1 MEVCCFPFDMFV
13 TCLFNVQK
21 YKILSIFLIP
31 LYSFFLYFWENTTTM
46 FLNNFPVLKILIPFI
61 LGIFGGYYTHFD
73 PKLAFYLF
81 FFQFFLFF
89 LAIFNRKKTSFLGQ
103 KTVFFS
109 LICFFFL
116 AGYLFTTFHY
126 SFFSSRI
133 SSIHQERKKI
143 NVEIIEPV
151 FERAKS
157 VKTIVQNNGQK
168 ILLYIQK
175 DSMALQLKPG
185 DIIRIDLLL
194 KTIDPPQNPASF
206 NYREYMK
213 RKKIIYT
220 AYVSTDQWLWVDY
233 NRSFNIKYWAYQ
245 VQQKLSQ
252 IFVQYGLSGKEYQVA
267 AAILLGND
275 DTMEPELKSTYSNAG
290 VSHILSVSGM
300 HVGIIFMI
308 LNHLLIPL
316 GWNKKTRYLKTGILF
331 LSVWLYAT
339 ITGLSPSVIRSA
351 SMFTFVLTGAML
363 HRKTNI
369 YQSLYASLFILLL
382 INPLLIFDVGFQLSY
397 LAVFGIVFFQKP
409 IESLYQPKTKMGNY
423 VWSLCSVS
431 IAAQLATFP
440 ISIFYFHQ
448 FPNYFLLANL
458 MVIFLSFCIMVCG
471 IAVLAVSFIPLICT
485 LLAKLLQLLISWM
498 NHIIEFI
505 QQLPGAVTENLS
517 ISITQM
523 LMLYLCIILTFIAL
537 RNKNKRA
544 LQTAL
549 LTLLMF
555 WISYTIDIQQSRKKT
570 ESIIFATSKTPAL
583 LFRDQGFGIILSDSI
598 TDHTHPLYRFSIQ
611 NYMIKEKINPHFL
624 NLNQDTII
632 GDFYKKGDMVLFRN
646 KKILLV
652 KDQNWKRYECLKVD
666 YIFLMNKNIDLT
678 DLVQRVSFRQLIW
691 DEQIPVYQEERWLD
705 YCEKNNINYYSV
717 RKNGFLKIPYH

>member
-1 MEVCCFPFDMFV
+1 M
-13 TCLFNVQK
+13 
-21 YKILSIFLIP
+21 
-31 LYSFFLYFWENTTTM
+31 
-46 FLNNFPVLKILIPFI
+46 
-61 LGIFGGYYTHFD
+61 
-73 PKLAFYLF
+73 
-81 FFQFFLFF
+81 
-89 LAIFNRKKTSFLGQ
+89 
-103 KTVFFS
+103 
-109 LICFFFL
+109 
-116 AGYLFTTFHY
+116 
-126 SFFSSRI
+126 
-133 SSIHQERKKI
+133 I

-185 DIIRIDLLL
+185 DILRIDLLL
-194 KTIDPPQNPASF
+194 KTIDPPKNPASF

-213 RKKIIYT
+213 RKQIIYT

-233 NRSFNIKYWAYQ
+233 NRSFNIKHWAYQ

-316 GWNKKTRYLKTGILF
+316 EWYKKTRYLKTGILF

-471 IAVLAVSFIPLICT
+471 IVVLAVHFFPLICN

-523 LMLYLCIILTFIAL
+523 LMLYLCIILIFIAL

-544 LQTAL
+544 LQAAL

-598 TDHTHPLYRFSIQ
+598 TDHTNPLYRFSIQ
-611 NYMIKEKINPHFL
+611 NYILKEKIDPFFIQS
-624 NLNQDTII
+624 NQDTIW
-632 GDFYKKGDMVLFRN
+632 GDFYKKGDLIVFKN
-646 KKILLV
+646 KKILMV
-652 KDQNWKRYECLKVD
+652 KDHNWKRYEGHKVD
-666 YIFLMNKNIDLT
+666 YIFLINKNIHIA
-678 DLVQRVSFRQLIW
+678 DLVKKVSFRQLIW
-691 DEQIPVYQEERWLD
+691 DEQIPIYQEERWLD
-705 YCEKNNINYYSV
+705 YCKKNNVNYYSV
-717 RKNGFLKIPYH
+717 RENGYYKITYH